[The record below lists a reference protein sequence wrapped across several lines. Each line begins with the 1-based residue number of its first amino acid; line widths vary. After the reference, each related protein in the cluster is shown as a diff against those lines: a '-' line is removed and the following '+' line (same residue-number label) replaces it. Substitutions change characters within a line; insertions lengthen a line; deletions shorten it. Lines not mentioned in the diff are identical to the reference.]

1 MVRGSGWLE
10 ARADLHMK
18 KIYLNL
24 NKISQAVSPNMK
36 EIFKHKN
43 PPREEM
49 RHVSVLTSDT
59 DHPIY
64 TLINCT
70 QIMLLFEKISEQNEI

>member
-1 MVRGSGWLE
+1 
-10 ARADLHMK
+10 
-18 KIYLNL
+18 
-24 NKISQAVSPNMK
+24 
-36 EIFKHKN
+36 
-43 PPREEM
+43 M

-64 TLINCT
+64 ALINCT